1 MAKKNYKRK
10 YAKYRRKYKR
20 ASAYSRRKYSSKY
33 RRSSKKHYK
42 KSGVLLP
49 MPNKFYSIQISNSEA
64 KQLRGIYKRLSKKA
78 NGDERVPKKEY
89 KKSEQRF
96 MITAVVQGLTTKL
109 YNMKNRDYLN
119 QAKAAMDDVGMG
131 PDRTAAAGDEPH
143 PDPTAAPTVSGT
155 TAFQGARDRVIN
167 AAGEVAAE
175 GVRQAGVAAV
185 QAGVSYM
192 TGGYSSGLGQSTPGG
207 EITPL
212 FGSGV

>member
-1 MAKKNYKRK
+1 MAKKNYKKK
-10 YAKYRRKYKR
+10 YAKYKRKYKR
-20 ASAYSRRKYSSKY
+20 TYGRRKYSSKY
-33 RRSSKKHYK
+33 RRSSKKSYK

-49 MPNKFYSIQISNSEA
+49 VPNKFYSLKISNSEG
-64 KQLRGIYKRLSKKA
+64 KQLRAIYKRLSKKA
-78 NGDERVPKKEY
+78 NGDEKVPKKEY
-89 KKSEQRF
+89 KKAEARF
-96 MITAVVQGLTTKL
+96 MIAATISGLTSKI
-109 YNMKNRDYLN
+109 YNMRNRDLLMET
-119 QAKAAMDDVGMG
+119 KVAMEASGMG
-131 PDRTAAAGDEPH
+131 PSNSADAGDEPH

-155 TAFQGARDRVIN
+155 SAFQGARDRVIN

-185 QAGVSYM
+185 NAGVNYM